1 MLIDLDLGA
10 GARHQSDMI
19 GLDQFGA
26 NYLFNRVS
34 FAEHVGP
41 DGGFDEVA
49 DRLGVSHV
57 RYPGGTIAETQFSLT
72 DPENA
77 HQAVNLVTGQAI
89 ANTAQHDLTP
99 MTEFL
104 AWADL
109 AGTKVTIVLPSA
121 QYFGDPA
128 SARVEAEAFVRSV
141 LTGPHGDVVEG
152 FELGNEWAK
161 WTGSPSDYGAVA
173 NALALGV
180 AAGAEGT
187 GFDPAVAIQ
196 PSAKAA
202 RLWETEEIIA
212 ELSPEALDV
221 IDAVVIHDYRPEPW
235 TQQDISA
242 QKIGHVALF
251 EVAAGRE
258 LETILT
264 EWNVGN
270 ASENDGLL
278 QGAGILDLFHTHL
291 RLGVDKAHIWPV
303 LENNTTRL
311 ADDVDSDDPD
321 AGAGLMIGGEIF
333 RQMAQSLEGTQALN
347 FGSAQDVDGDGGAD
361 LLVYGYEAA
370 DRMVIF
376 TASLEETATEVTLD
390 LEDLS
395 GGAAYQHLWITETT
409 VADGDDPTHHLS
421 RPVVTQIAGEVGAEL
436 SFSMDPFQITRFEFA
451 LDGGMAVQDRAGV
464 DDLFGTAASDVF
476 VLAADGVADA
486 VRDFDAAMDR
496 LDVSAFGATGMDELS
511 IREIYRTDGSVS
523 WIGIGGGSG
532 TEEVVLRFD
541 DDAQSAGRLRSDH
554 FVFAGEH
561 APAAASPPAWVMD
574 GEGLDR
580 MRGTSDSEI
589 FVMADDGL
597 RDLIRDFDVDRDV
610 LDVSALGA
618 RDIGELEIRD
628 LVRKDG
634 SVSWVEVSDLSGEAE
649 MILRFDQGELSA
661 DRLSEANFLFSDNPE
676 PWEPEIVEIA
686 DTGARDDLRGT
697 QAVEVFYMQ
706 DDGQRDLVRNFED
719 EVDLI
724 DVSRV
729 ATEFGELTIRNLVRK
744 DGSVSWIEVSDG
756 DGEPELILRFSG
768 GAQDAER
775 LSAEDFI
782 FA

>member
-1 MLIDLDLGA
+1 
-10 GARHQSDMI
+10 MI

-49 DRLGVSHV
+49 DRLGVSHL

-77 HQAVNLVTGQAI
+77 HQSVNLVTGQAI

-104 AWADL
+104 AWADQ

-121 QYFGDPA
+121 QYFDDPG
-128 SARVEAEAFVRSV
+128 SARAEAEAFVRSV
-141 LTGPHGDVVEG
+141 LTGPHGQVIEG

-161 WTGSPSDYGAVA
+161 WTDSASAYGAVA
-173 NALALGV
+173 NELALGV

-212 ELSPEALDV
+212 ELSQQALDV

-251 EVAAGRE
+251 ENAAGRE
-258 LETILT
+258 LETIAT

-311 ADDVDSDDPD
+311 ADDVDSGDPD

-333 RQMAQSLEGTQALN
+333 RQMAQSLEGAQALN
-347 FGSAQDVDGDGGAD
+347 FGSAQDVDGDGSAD
-361 LLVYGYEAA
+361 LLVHGYEAA

-376 TASLEETATEVTLD
+376 TASLEDAATDVTLD
-390 LEDLS
+390 LRDLLA
-395 GGAAYQHLWITETT
+395 GEGYDHLWVTETT

-421 RPVVTQIAGEVGAEL
+421 RPVVTQVAGEVGAEL
-436 SFSMDPFQITRFEFA
+436 SFSMDPFQITRFEFVS
-451 LDGGMAVQDRAGV
+451 DGGTAVRDRAGV
-464 DDLFGTAASDVF
+464 DDLRGTEASEVF
-476 VLAADGVADA
+476 VLEADGARDT
-486 VRDFDAAMDR
+486 VREFDAAMDR
-496 LDVSAFGATGMDELS
+496 LDVSAFGAGSMDDLN
-511 IREIYRTDGSVS
+511 IREIIQADGSVG
-523 WIGIGGGSG
+523 WIGIGDGSG
-532 TEEVVLRFD
+532 GEEAILRFD
-541 DDAQSAGRLRSDH
+541 DGVQSAGRLRSDH
-554 FVFAGEH
+554 FVFAEED
-561 APAAASPPAWVMD
+561 APGAVLPPVLVMD

-580 MRGTSDSEI
+580 MRGTEASEI

-610 LDVSALGA
+610 LDVSALAA
-618 RDIGELEIRD
+618 RNIGELEIRD

-661 DRLSEANFLFSDNPE
+661 DRLGEANFLFSDNAE

-686 DTGARDDLRGT
+686 DSGERDDLRGT

-706 DDGQRDLVRNFED
+706 DDGQRDMVRSFED
-719 EVDLI
+719 GVDLI

-729 ATEFGELTIRNLVRK
+729 ATEFGELTIRNLMRK

-775 LSAEDFI
+775 LSAEDFL